1 MKSLP
6 LQEISLLTC
15 TSYTTPTSMLAGKNT
30 LIPPLVSDSDNSPD
44 TSDNELSTPLSSRP
58 SSPTCSR
65 VVTRLRRPGV
75 DVIHSLDKEELEV
88 DSDGYLQPY
97 TGPDYHSSLVKALS
111 RYAEDLTGRVEKIGK
126 HPVISGGFSNVYHGR
141 SLRHNSKLVAIKEIR
156 LSGQEARVL
165 RVSLCIFPHSDHV

>member
-1 MKSLP
+1 
-6 LQEISLLTC
+6 
-15 TSYTTPTSMLAGKNT
+15 MLAGNNT

-58 SSPTCSR
+58 TSPTCSR

-111 RYAEDLTGRVEKIGK
+111 RYAEDLLPCLQRIQKAAIAQQPT
-126 HPVISGGFSNVYHGR
+126 FDL
-141 SLRHNSKLVAIKEIR
+141 LRKE
-156 LSGQEARVL
+156 
-165 RVSLCIFPHSDHV
+165 H